1 MQNKHKIDIH
11 PSKTTN
17 RMNSLEQKIYN
28 PWNPQNK
35 EIPKKVVVSILKT
48 YGISN
53 HVKHVEHFQQACV
66 HTSYANHS
74 KDTPQEEIMEIAP
87 KPEDCM
93 DLKPQD
99 NEELEFVGD
108 SVLGNV
114 VALYLFKRYR
124 GQGEGFMTKMKI
136 RIVNNNML
144 GDLAK
149 KMGLGEWLIISR
161 HVEQN
166 CNGRNNL
173 RILGSML
180 EAWIGALYFD
190 QGCSAKGFEAVE
202 NFIINIIETHIDFT
216 NLIVEDIN
224 FKDQLLRYFQAKYHQ
239 PPRYQEIAA
248 VGPIHD
254 RIFTMGVLNIHDEV
268 IAQYSAKNKKVAE
281 QEASRLALEYL
292 EHQDE
297 HQRV

>member
-1 MQNKHKIDIH
+1 
-11 PSKTTN
+11 
-17 RMNSLEQKIYN
+17 MNSLEQKIYN

-48 YGISN
+48 YGITN

-87 KPEDCM
+87 KPDDCM

-136 RIVNNNML
+136 RIVNNL
-144 GDLAK
+144 S
-149 KMGLGEWLIISR
+149 LI
-161 HVEQN
+161 
-166 CNGRNNL
+166 
-173 RILGSML
+173 
-180 EAWIGALYFD
+180 
-190 QGCSAKGFEAVE
+190 
-202 NFIINIIETHIDFT
+202 HIW
-216 NLIVEDIN
+216 
-224 FKDQLLRYFQAKYHQ
+224 RC
-239 PPRYQEIAA
+239 RRR
-248 VGPIHD
+248 G
-254 RIFTMGVLNIHDEV
+254 
-268 IAQYSAKNKKVAE
+268 
-281 QEASRLALEYL
+281 
-292 EHQDE
+292 
-297 HQRV
+297 